1 MDVTTQYTAFID
13 GQMEESSWSPMMG
26 KDVLKGFECLFQ
38 PGARGEWKFLQK
50 FRPPSDSVEEIA
62 TFSTLALGVDEIV

>member
-1 MDVTTQYTAFID
+1 
-13 GQMEESSWSPMMG
+13 MMG